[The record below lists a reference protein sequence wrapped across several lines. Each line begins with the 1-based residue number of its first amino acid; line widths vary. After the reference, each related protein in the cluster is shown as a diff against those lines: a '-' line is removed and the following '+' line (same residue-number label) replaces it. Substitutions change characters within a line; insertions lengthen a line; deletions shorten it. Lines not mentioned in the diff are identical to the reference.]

1 MNTDDDPFK
10 PSTPPSPL
18 GTHCREIAGTAVQ
31 TLLRL
36 VDEIAINGKVD
47 QREIHKIAQ
56 AILAAEGPLADAYG
70 LREHK
75 CSYAFHRADID
86 CKRTD
91 VLGRLIIKPLE
102 SLLDDPQGLERKR
115 VGQFLTAIRMLVGEE
130 EHEDLRH
137 QAAELADFHRGA
149 DGIVDWD
156 QFYTDTTG
164 AWILEQVLVALANRF
179 KRFDPRR
186 DWFLVMM
193 NATPSSVSIA
203 SNAFVQLKSEDRAQF
218 AFTEAHMA
226 VVFETLFA
234 NYHLDA
240 FTSNRLRAFTKHW
253 KQEPDKIFGH
263 LLVEIARMR
272 QQFG

>member
-1 MNTDDDPFK
+1 MNPDDPFK
-10 PSTPPSPL
+10 PQTTPPSL
-18 GTHCREIAGTAVQ
+18 GAHCREISGTALH

-36 VDEIAINGKVD
+36 VDEIAVNGKVD
-47 QREIHKIAQ
+47 QRDVHKIAE
-56 AILAAEGPLADAYG
+56 AILAAEGPLADAYS

-91 VLGRLIIKPLE
+91 ILGRLIVRPIE
-102 SLLDDPQGLERKR
+102 ALLDDPQGLERKR
-115 VGQFLTAIRMLVGEE
+115 VGQFLIALRMLVGEE

-149 DGIVDWD
+149 DGIVDWE
-156 QFYTDTTG
+156 QFHADTTG
-164 AWILEQVLVALANRF
+164 GWILEQVLVALANRF

-193 NATPSSVSIA
+193 NANPASVSIA

-226 VVFETLFA
+226 SVFDALFV

-240 FTSNRLRAFTKHW
+240 FTSDRLRAFTKHW
-253 KQEPDKIFGH
+253 NQGPDKIFGP
-263 LLVEIARMR
+263 LLLEIARMR